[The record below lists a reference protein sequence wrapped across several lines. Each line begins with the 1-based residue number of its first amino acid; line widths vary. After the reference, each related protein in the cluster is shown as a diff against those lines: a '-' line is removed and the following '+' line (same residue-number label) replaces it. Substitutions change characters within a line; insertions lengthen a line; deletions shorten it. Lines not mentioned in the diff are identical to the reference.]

1 MKISPFSWRCR
12 RGLSSRSRARPEAG
26 AAGVAAEALAGGVAL
41 VDAPRDAGVA
51 AGVAQR
57 QRRIQ
62 LATLPLVLCTCQNK
76 NKQTIFS
83 PSLCSKELFFFP
95 LFQLHGRQTHT
106 YIHHTLVHTQ
116 HQTYTP
122 TNMPPN
128 TKQKGKPT
136 VYSYSH

>member
-83 PSLCSKELFFFP
+83 PSLCSKELFFFFISITWQTDAHVHTP
-95 LFQLHGRQTHT
+95 YTSTHT
-106 YIHHTLVHTQ
+106 TPNLHTHE
-116 HQTYTP
+116 YA
-122 TNMPPN
+122 
-128 TKQKGKPT
+128 
-136 VYSYSH
+136 S